1 MKDLSGANCSDK
13 EYKYTSK
20 EEKAINEYL
29 KGKTK
34 TEAYKSAYNTSR
46 MKDKTINEYASRF
59 FSKSK
64 IVARVDK
71 LMEES
76 NSKAVLTRKE
86 CLEGLTRAFYIAL
99 GIETQEIDEVLLD
112 GNDKVLSH
120 SKKKLKSADLK
131 NLKGIADTLAKM
143 QGWEKD
149 TGNNNS
155 NPIINI
161 IGASHGHKG

>member
-29 KGKTK
+29 SGKTK
-34 TEAYKSAYNTSR
+34 TEAYKTAYNTSR

-64 IVARVDK
+64 IIARVDK

-76 NSKAVLTRKE
+76 NTKAVLTRKE

-99 GIETQEIDEVLLD
+99 GIEEQVIEKTLEYEEEGELKKEIE
-112 GNDKVLSH
+112 
-120 SKKKLKSADLK
+120 KKILKAPDLK

-143 QGWEKD
+143 QGWEKKDD
-149 TGNNNS
+149 TEDKYPVIKIVRES
-155 NPIINI
+155 D
-161 IGASHGHKG
+161 